1 MRVVENFTKTITR
14 EDIQCKYSYRLTEV
28 DFYGTRAYGI
38 EVEREDYIN
47 NVLVN
52 IERDF
57 VEKISCYIEKVKNL
71 TNMLYVYEVSPIHLI
86 DIIGEYVDEYV
97 QDFNKC
103 A

>member
-1 MRVVENFTKTITR
+1 MRIVENFTKTITK
-14 EDIQCKYSYRLTEV
+14 EDVECRYSYRLTEV

-38 EVEREDYIN
+38 EIERKDYKDSA
-47 NVLVN
+47 LVN
-52 IERDF
+52 IERDS
-57 VEKISCYIEKVKNL
+57 VEKISCYLDKVEKL

-97 QDFNKC
+97 QDFNHC